1 MITYR
6 KQIIN
11 WNCLVVFSA
20 LLLLISCKEKRTA
33 TESIAQTVDLIKA
46 GIQKKGLVSREEA
59 NGLNLLSRMVSGNN
73 LDNDLIQ
80 NVHTYMDSPN
90 PSDLSRNIISLFDLV
105 QTQGNISDVDQ
116 KALDDLVRLTSLDN
130 RGQ

>member
-11 WNCLVVFSA
+11 WNSLVVFSA

-80 NVHTYMDSPN
+80 NVHTIY
-90 PSDLSRNIISLFDLV
+90 V
-105 QTQGNISDVDQ
+105 
-116 KALDDLVRLTSLDN
+116 
-130 RGQ
+130 

>member
-1 MITYR
+1 MCIR
-6 KQIIN
+6 D
-11 WNCLVVFSA
+11 S
-20 LLLLISCKEKRTA
+20 
-33 TESIAQTVDLIKA
+33 
-46 GIQKKGLVSREEA
+46 
-59 NGLNLLSRMVSGNN
+59 
-73 LDNDLIQ
+73 
-80 NVHTYMDSPN
+80 TYMDSPN